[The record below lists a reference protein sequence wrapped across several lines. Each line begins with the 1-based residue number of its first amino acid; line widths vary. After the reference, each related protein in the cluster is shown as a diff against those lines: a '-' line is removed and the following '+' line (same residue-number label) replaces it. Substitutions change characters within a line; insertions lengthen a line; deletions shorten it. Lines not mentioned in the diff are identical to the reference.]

1 MNIIFSVLLI
11 LSISSISFPKHYVST
26 TNITVGETIQY
37 FIDFP
42 PNIDVTIQLPTING
56 FEMLAQSVEKRSTVN
71 SHRFTLQ
78 AFSIDNMAI
87 PSMSFTMING
97 LDPIE
102 LPPIYFTLTSLLS
115 PTMNQLNDI
124 SPLLSLFQINWT
136 FIFLG
141 SFLVACIAMGIYS
154 WRRKSQENH
163 RLAVID
169 KKEPPIDH
177 ALRRLQILEN
187 TLSSGQV
194 HIKQGYFELTEIFF
208 TYITDSTQ
216 INVLDATTVEMQRL
230 LNQKKPFK
238 VDDSTQILTIAREM
252 DHYKFSEDP
261 VFNVN
266 RLNETIQQIKQL
278 IKRVDQ

>member
-1 MNIIFSVLLI
+1 MNIIFSLLVI
-11 LSISSISFPKHYVST
+11 LTMTTIGFPKHYVST

-56 FEMLAQSVEKRSTVN
+56 FEMLEQSVEKRSTVN

-102 LPPIYFTLTSLLS
+102 LPPIYFTVTSLLS

-124 SPLLSLFQINWT
+124 APLISLFQINWM
-136 FIFLG
+136 FIVLG
-141 SFLVACIAMGIYS
+141 LFLVTCIALGIYS
-154 WRRKSQENH
+154 WRRKQQEIH
-163 RLAVID
+163 QLAVID
-169 KKEPPIDH
+169 KREPPIDY
-177 ALRRLQILEN
+177 ALKRLKILEN
-187 TLSSGQV
+187 SLSSEQAL
-194 HIKQGYFELTEIFF
+194 IKQGYFELTEIFF

-216 INVLDATTVEMQRL
+216 INVIDATTVEMQRL
-230 LNQKKPFK
+230 FNQKKPFK
-238 VDDSTQILTIAREM
+238 VDDSTQILTIAREI
-252 DHYKFSEDP
+252 DHYKFSENP
-261 VFNVN
+261 AFNIN
-266 RLNETIQQIKQL
+266 RLKETIQQIKLL
-278 IKRVDQ
+278 IKKVDQ